1 MALRDQAVCVAATPT
16 THVKASSISVTTRSQ
31 QSPECLVIDAATM
44 CHSSAP
50 VTANT
55 IPAQPCFTQEEDE
68 ECLGST
74 FWEPF

>member
-1 MALRDQAVCVAATPT
+1 M
-16 THVKASSISVTTRSQ
+16 SITTRPH
-31 QSPECLVIDAATM
+31 QSLECLVTDAATM

-50 VTANT
+50 VTASA
-55 IPAQPCFTQEEDE
+55 IPAQPCFVQEEDE